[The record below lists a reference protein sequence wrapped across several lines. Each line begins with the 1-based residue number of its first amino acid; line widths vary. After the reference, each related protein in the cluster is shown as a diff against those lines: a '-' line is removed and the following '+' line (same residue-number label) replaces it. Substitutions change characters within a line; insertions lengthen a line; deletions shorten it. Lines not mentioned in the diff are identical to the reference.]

1 MNQCIP
7 WLCTKAVSLF
17 IHSVSQ
23 FLLLALFV
31 VVFVTGWL
39 SILPCKCISEAEIIF
54 KTMAIGIL
62 SPGRAFGVAQ
72 MMNTHP
78 RYHATLKTKS
88 TCHILLIYW
97 HMMSGLIVSAQDL
110 TWVEAMKQQAK
121 KIYDAWER
129 MLRNDAFRCFLCSKV
144 FTRFGNVFSKKNA
157 TFWCTP

>member
-1 MNQCIP
+1 
-7 WLCTKAVSLF
+7 
-17 IHSVSQ
+17 
-23 FLLLALFV
+23 
-31 VVFVTGWL
+31 
-39 SILPCKCISEAEIIF
+39 
-54 KTMAIGIL
+54 MAIGIL

-129 MLRNDAFRCFLCSKV
+129 MLRNDVFRCFLCSKV

-157 TFWCTP
+157 TF